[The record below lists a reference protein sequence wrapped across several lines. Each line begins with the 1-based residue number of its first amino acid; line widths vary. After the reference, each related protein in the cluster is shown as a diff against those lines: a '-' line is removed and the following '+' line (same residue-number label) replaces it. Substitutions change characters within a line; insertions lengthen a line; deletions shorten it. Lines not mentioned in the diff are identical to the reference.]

1 MAKEILD
8 NSGSYLRIFVEEF
21 KVDYS
26 LPKFDKLKEEMKD
39 EKKVE
44 NKYSVPQNA
53 FGDMV
58 NNENIINS
66 IYKESKGLLVDEKF
80 FNELDPQDLA
90 IIIDQKRRKNY
101 FSDTFVEPRLV
112 EVFTTGTNE
121 KMEQKDNTG
130 ILRKIRKFLKGKEKK
145 EPLFELNVLD
155 FFNDVKSLTK
165 EQAVTY
171 INRISPLLIAIK
183 EAEEMGQDALVDKYL
198 TALFV
203 NKYESILYSKGIN
216 MKITEEQLVGF
227 AKKTEKGVR
236 LDYISNYGRHIPEE
250 VRKKKKEADEALV
263 FDNYVI
269 LYYDKNGKVYT
280 QTAKEQHEE
289 RMKKAD
295 PIMFGVINGL
305 HELYYIT
312 DWTDEFC
319 DLTLDKFLEVS
330 GISKKSLEVGEKI
343 KLNI

>member
-26 LPKFDKLKEEMKD
+26 LPKFDKLREEMKD

-44 NKYSVPQNA
+44 TKYSVPQIA
-53 FGDMV
+53 FEDDI
-58 NNENIINS
+58 NNNDIINS
-66 IYKESKGLLVDEKF
+66 IYKSSGSLLVDEKF
-80 FNELDPQDLA
+80 FNELDPKDLA
-90 IIIDQKRRKNY
+90 IIVNQKRRKRYYSNNMWEPV
-101 FSDTFVEPRLV
+101 FVEV
-112 EVFTTGTNE
+112 ANNEVKSTPGLF
-121 KMEQKDNTG
+121 
-130 ILRKIRKFLKGKEKK
+130 RKIRKFIGERKEK
-145 EPLFELNVLD
+145 EPLFELNVFD
-155 FFNDVKSLTK
+155 FFNNVKSLTK

-198 TALFV
+198 TALFI

-269 LYYDKNGKVYT
+269 LYYDKDGKVYT